1 MMQQIKLNTLAK
13 GQVSKTVKKPTG
25 LRNPSPLIATIGG
38 GGVVGG
44 AGAGG
49 RGGFTKKTIG
59 DSQKFPRNYGKSIIE
74 KFKD

>member
-1 MMQQIKLNTLAK
+1 MNTLAK

-25 LRNPSPLIATIGG
+25 LRNPSPLIATVGG

-59 DSQKFPRNYGKSIIE
+59 DS
-74 KFKD
+74 